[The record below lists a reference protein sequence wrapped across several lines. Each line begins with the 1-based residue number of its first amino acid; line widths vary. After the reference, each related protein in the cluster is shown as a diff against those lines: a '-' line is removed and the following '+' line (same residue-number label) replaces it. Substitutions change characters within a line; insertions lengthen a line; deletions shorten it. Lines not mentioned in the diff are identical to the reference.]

1 MEAAHGVDQHV
12 DAAPLRERALDE
24 HARLLE
30 VGHVGAHRDRLAAGL
45 LDLGGHGFGR
55 VLVASGVDD
64 HARLLGARGAGERP
78 AQAAA
83 AAGHQEHAAAQ
94 AVVVH
99 LPVTRTISVVVV
111 APRKTFSIAASLSVR
126 RPSSRAALKIS
137 SELACCETR
146 RRIFSL
152 IGRIS

>member
-1 MEAAHGVDQHV
+1 MEAADGVDEHV
-12 DAAPLRERALDE
+12 DPAPLRERALDE
-24 HARLLE
+24 AARLLE
-30 VGHVGAHRDRLAAGL
+30 VGHVGAHRDRLAARL
-45 LDLGGHGFGR
+45 LHLGGHGLGR
-55 VLVASGVDD
+55 ALVAPRVDHD
-64 HARLLGARGAGERP
+64 ARLLGAGGAGERP

-83 AAGHQEHAAAQ
+83 AAGHQEHPAAQ

-99 LPVTRTISVVVV
+99 LPVTRIISVVVV

-126 RPSSRAALKIS
+126 RPSSRAALKMS
-137 SELACCETR
+137 SEPACCETR